1 MLHSKTWECFC
12 HLASLIMCF
21 WRNNNNKLKHI
32 MFSPLCLILQV
43 QFYNSER
50 NSRAQRYV
58 RETTGILAS
67 MWCCA
72 VLRRSVLSASLWPHG
87 LQPARLLCPWGFSR
101 QEHWSGLPCP
111 PPEGLPKPGIEP
123 RSTSLQADSL
133 QSDPPRKIK
142 IGHREGTEP
151 ASLTCSL
158 LVWLIFACQ
167 KHVSLKL
174 RVGGI

>member
-133 QSDPPRKIK
+133 PLYHSVS
-142 IGHREGTEP
+142 
-151 ASLTCSL
+151 SLAL
-158 LVWLIFACQ
+158 WLARHKTQHIP
-167 KHVSLKL
+167 
-174 RVGGI
+174 